1 MKTIAIV
8 QARMSSRRLPGK
20 VLRSV
25 AGKPLLGY
33 LLEGLSRCRCL
44 DAITVAT
51 STEAEDDAIARFCE
65 RSGVRCHRGHL
76 HDVAARMT
84 GVIEREGADAF
95 VRVCADSPLLDHRL
109 VDRLAAILTAG
120 AWDVVTNVMPR
131 TFPAGQSVEVIRS
144 DALRDA
150 LARMRDPADREHVTP
165 FLYRN
170 TDRYRMHNVRCDED
184 RSAVKLAVDVSE
196 DLQML
201 GDLITAM
208 ERRPWEYGYRQIVAL
223 RSGIA
228 ASPGSRAA

>member
-1 MKTIAIV
+1 
-8 QARMSSRRLPGK
+8 
-20 VLRSV
+20 
-25 AGKPLLGY
+25 
-33 LLEGLSRCRCL
+33 
-44 DAITVAT
+44 
-51 STEAEDDAIARFCE
+51 
-65 RSGVRCHRGHL
+65 
-76 HDVAARMT
+76 MT